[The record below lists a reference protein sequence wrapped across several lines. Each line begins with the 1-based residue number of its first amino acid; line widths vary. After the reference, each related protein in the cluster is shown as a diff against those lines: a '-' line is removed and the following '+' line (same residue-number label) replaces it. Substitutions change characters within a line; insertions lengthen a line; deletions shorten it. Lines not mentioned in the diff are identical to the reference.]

1 MAKSPLKV
9 VEERLDSIEDLLD
22 EKVDEIVNRIG
33 GKIERA
39 FEHILSSVRKNT
51 EANLGRALSDKAGKT
66 KSKGGKCSGCKKVFK
81 YFGSVEKHHL
91 VDGICPKTEKK
102 AKAVNA

>member
-91 VDGICPKTEKK
+91 VDGKCPKTEKK